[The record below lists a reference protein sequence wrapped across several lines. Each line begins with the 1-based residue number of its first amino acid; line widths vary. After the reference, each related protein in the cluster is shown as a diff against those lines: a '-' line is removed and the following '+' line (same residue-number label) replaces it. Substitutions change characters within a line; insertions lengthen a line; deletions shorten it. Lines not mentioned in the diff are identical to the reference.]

1 MGILPSP
8 HGGLEIQIAKP
19 PSIENSIGSVQ
30 GITFFYNASCWNRRQ
45 NWTNMMKQAGTMG
58 QSTHDY
64 R

>member
-58 QSTHDY
+58 
-64 R
+64 